1 MNQASRELL
10 LAMASDWPCIIHDNT
25 SSSYAEK
32 RITNHLGSFNVVH
45 SSMCRNT
52 VNTEWLIKAEKRN
65 ALFPDMDYR
74 YFEKK

>member
-1 MNQASRELL
+1 M
-10 LAMASDWPCIIHDNT
+10 
-25 SSSYAEK
+25 
-32 RITNHLGSFNVVH
+32 GSFNVVH